1 MSFAEILFKSIGIN
15 STSRKLPSAGR
26 PSSTPTHLPSF
37 VLSQRSYTVI
47 FKEIATKKKFQ

>member
-37 VLSQRSYTVI
+37 VLSQRSHTVI